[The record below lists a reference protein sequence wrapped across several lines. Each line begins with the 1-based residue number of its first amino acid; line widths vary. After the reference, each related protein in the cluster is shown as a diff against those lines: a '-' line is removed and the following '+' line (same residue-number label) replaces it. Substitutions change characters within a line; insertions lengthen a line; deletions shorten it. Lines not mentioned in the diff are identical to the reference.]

1 LQKPRLPTSS
11 YSYFIQERRELYR
24 TLGTPVKFTD
34 FSKECSNLWAQ
45 MPAEEKERFK
55 SLSSEDKKRY
65 QKELEFYKLNEVK
78 VERRGRK
85 KRQPGHPKRNM

>member
-1 LQKPRLPTSS
+1 
-11 YSYFIQERRELYR
+11 
-24 TLGTPVKFTD
+24 
-34 FSKECSNLWAQ
+34 

-65 QKELEFYKLNEVK
+65 QKELEFYKQNEIK

>member
-1 LQKPRLPTSS
+1 M
-11 YSYFIQERRELYR
+11 
-24 TLGTPVKFTD
+24 KFTD

-45 MPAEEKERFK
+45 MPDEEKERFK
-55 SLSSEDKKRY
+55 SLASEDKKRY
-65 QKELEFYKLNEVK
+65 QQELEVYKQNEIK